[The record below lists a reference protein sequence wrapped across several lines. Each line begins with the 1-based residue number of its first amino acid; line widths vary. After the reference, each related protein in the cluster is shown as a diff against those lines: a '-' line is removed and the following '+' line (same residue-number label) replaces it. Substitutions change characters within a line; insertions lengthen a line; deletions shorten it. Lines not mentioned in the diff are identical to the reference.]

1 MTYKDNNNMDKQ
13 SYDVQDVIDA
23 GYTLEPL
30 KCRFCASEHD
40 VTYNQYV
47 NDALCE
53 VCGKWQIED
62 SNE

>member
-1 MTYKDNNNMDKQ
+1 MNKQ
-13 SYDVQDVIDA
+13 SYDIQDVIDA

-30 KCRFCASEHD
+30 KCRFCGSEHD